1 MFKLA
6 IKSQLCPTKL
16 TNQPGIA
23 TLSFGETK
31 HFSPVFS
38 RAGARACSILLWVIP
53 SLARLG

>member
-16 TNQPGIA
+16 TNQPEIA

-31 HFSPVFS
+31 FFWPGLA
-38 RAGARACSILLWVIP
+38 RAGAPVP
-53 SLARLG
+53 SEVFLVDSLPCTF